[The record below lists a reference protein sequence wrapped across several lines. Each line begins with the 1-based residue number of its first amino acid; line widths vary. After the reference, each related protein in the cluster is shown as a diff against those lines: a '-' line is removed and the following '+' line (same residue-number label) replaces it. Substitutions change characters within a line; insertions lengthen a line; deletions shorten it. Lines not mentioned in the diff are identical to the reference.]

1 MILENSSAI
10 FALIGATV
18 GATLTGGMAIL
29 RDHLNNKS
37 RIRLERMRLHD
48 KESRDAHK
56 RLFVFSQKLSNRI
69 YPLATGKRE
78 AFVDA
83 MRSYLDKYRSD
94 LLWFSPQICNN
105 IGKLEENYLCLTEP
119 DLREDTRED
128 VDRYFRKDELFDTLN
143 QLAQEAKRNAAQKY

>member
-18 GATLTGGMAIL
+18 GATFTGGMAIL

-48 KESRDAHK
+48 KESREAHK
-56 RLFVFSQKLSNRI
+56 RLFVFSQKLSNRV
-69 YPLATGKRE
+69 YPLASGKQE

-83 MRSYLDKYRSD
+83 MRNYLDEHRSD
-94 LLWFSPQICNN
+94 LLWFSPQICDS
-105 IGKLEENYLCLTEP
+105 IRKLEECYLCLTEP

-128 VDRYFRKDELFDTLN
+128 VERYFRKDELFDTLN
-143 QLAQEAKRNAAQKY
+143 QLTQEAKRNATQY